1 MFMLLGGNKKFDL
14 DLGGYTGTNSLILF
28 PAGKIKLGRSAGREN
43 GFISGFIWKRPG
55 SWDILRFRSFVINP
69 PIQHFTWLI
78 FLLFCTFYTLNINT
92 CFIELVS
99 LMCTICLLL
108 YARSFREK
116 IHAFSSQV
124 FILTRV
130 FKINFVFKTSRAYSR
145 IIIFFN
151 LTLL

>member
-69 PIQHFTWLI
+69 PIQHFT
-78 FLLFCTFYTLNINT
+78 
-92 CFIELVS
+92 
-99 LMCTICLLL
+99 
-108 YARSFREK
+108 
-116 IHAFSSQV
+116 
-124 FILTRV
+124 
-130 FKINFVFKTSRAYSR
+130 
-145 IIIFFN
+145 
-151 LTLL
+151 